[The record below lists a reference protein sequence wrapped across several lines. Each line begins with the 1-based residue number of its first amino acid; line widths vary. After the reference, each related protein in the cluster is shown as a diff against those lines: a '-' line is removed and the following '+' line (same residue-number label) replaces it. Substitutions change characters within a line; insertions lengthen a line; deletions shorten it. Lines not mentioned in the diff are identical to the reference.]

1 MKHSKRSRSDRRAE
15 AEARQEAT
23 ATLTPQERMTNIRSR
38 PGDST
43 RERERMIAAIES
55 GAGHVTKK
63 KKSKAKSGK
72 DFQPTSGGHGA

>member
-1 MKHSKRSRSDRRAE
+1 MKSKDQLRAE

-23 ATLTPQERMTNIRSR
+23 AKLTPLERMTIIRSR
-38 PGDST
+38 PGNST
-43 RERERMIAAIES
+43 RERERLIAAIES

-72 DFQPTSGGHGA
+72 DFQPTSGGYGG